1 MSENFDLDT
10 GKNIVDAL
18 KAGEEEKNLLE
29 NEDTQE
35 LSDDSF
41 EEEASDDAALSEST
55 EESYNLLENDAFADF
70 DENAS
75 KFDGELNQSNG
86 YNSNIFKENAQQH
99 AVVENYANDI
109 YNFEVPNNVA
119 VLKKLIAKLPS
130 GVTRQTGA
138 MIIKQTMEALG
149 ISMRSVLQEAQQL
162 QDQLSTT
169 TKECQATISEYK
181 RQIVTLEEQVQS
193 YKKQYNNLN
202 ELVSLFIQTE
212 S

>member
-18 KAGEEEKNLLE
+18 KADTEDDVLEVKEDTVELDTTETQDDVMTTFADEEEP
-29 NEDTQE
+29 
-35 LSDDSF
+35 
-41 EEEASDDAALSEST
+41 ST
-55 EESYNLLENDAFADF
+55 E
-70 DENAS
+70 
-75 KFDGELNQSNG
+75 KFDS
-86 YNSNIFKENAQQH
+86 SMKPSSDFENNMDDDFQH
-99 AVVENYANDI
+99 AVVENYANDL

-138 MIIKQTMEALG
+138 QIIKQTMEALG
-149 ISMRSVLQEAQQL
+149 ISMKSVLQEAQQL
-162 QDQLSTT
+162 QEQLSAS

-181 RQIVTLEEQVQS
+181 RQIVTLEEQAQS

-202 ELVSLFIQTE
+202 ELVSLFINTDN
-212 S
+212 

>member
-18 KAGEEEKNLLE
+18 KADTEDEVLEVKEDTVELDTTEDKDDVMPTFADEEE
-29 NEDTQE
+29 T
-35 LSDDSF
+35 
-41 EEEASDDAALSEST
+41 ST
-55 EESYNLLENDAFADF
+55 E
-70 DENAS
+70 
-75 KFDGELNQSNG
+75 KFDGAMKPS
-86 YNSNIFKENAQQH
+86 SDFENNMADDTFQH
-99 AVVENYANDI
+99 AVVENYANDL

-138 MIIKQTMEALG
+138 QIIKQTMEALG
-149 ISMRSVLQEAQQL
+149 ISMKSVLQEAQQL
-162 QDQLSTT
+162 QEQLSSS

-181 RQIVTLEEQVQS
+181 RQIVTLEEQAQS

-202 ELVSLFIQTE
+202 ELVSLFINTDN
-212 S
+212 

>member
-18 KAGEEEKNLLE
+18 KADAEETLSEE
-29 NEDTQE
+29 VVDFEETETEE
-35 LSDDSF
+35 LADLVPEFEDDSTVNTF
-41 EEEASDDAALSEST
+41 DSTMKPSSDFQH
-55 EESYNLLENDAFADF
+55 NMVENV
-70 DENAS
+70 EN
-75 KFDGELNQSNG
+75 
-86 YNSNIFKENAQQH
+86 H
-99 AVVENYANDI
+99 AVVDKYANDL

-119 VLKKLIAKLPS
+119 VLKKLFAKLPS

-138 MIIKQTMEALG
+138 QIIKQTMEALG
-149 ISMRSVLQEAQQL
+149 ISMKSVLQEAQQL
-162 QDQLSTT
+162 QEKLSSS

-181 RQIVTLEEQVQS
+181 RQIVTLEEQAQS

-212 S
+212 N

>member
-18 KAGEEEKNLLE
+18 KADTEDEVLEVKEDAVELEAPEAEEDVMPTFADEEE
-29 NEDTQE
+29 TT
-35 LSDDSF
+35 
-41 EEEASDDAALSEST
+41 T
-55 EESYNLLENDAFADF
+55 E
-70 DENAS
+70 
-75 KFDGELNQSNG
+75 KFDS
-86 YNSNIFKENAQQH
+86 SMKPSSDFENNMDDDFQH
-99 AVVENYANDI
+99 AVVENYANDL

-138 MIIKQTMEALG
+138 QIIKQTMEALG
-149 ISMRSVLQEAQQL
+149 ISMKSVLQEAQQL
-162 QDQLSTT
+162 QEQLSSS

-181 RQIVTLEEQVQS
+181 RQIVTLEEQAQS

-202 ELVSLFIQTE
+202 ELVSLFINTE
-212 S
+212 N

>member
-18 KAGEEEKNLLE
+18 KADTEDEVLEVKEDAVELEAPEVEEDVMPTFADEEE
-29 NEDTQE
+29 TT
-35 LSDDSF
+35 
-41 EEEASDDAALSEST
+41 T
-55 EESYNLLENDAFADF
+55 E
-70 DENAS
+70 
-75 KFDGELNQSNG
+75 KFDS
-86 YNSNIFKENAQQH
+86 SMKPSSDFENNMADDTFQH
-99 AVVENYANDI
+99 AVVENYANDL

-138 MIIKQTMEALG
+138 QIIKQTMEALG
-149 ISMRSVLQEAQQL
+149 ISMKSVLQEAQQL
-162 QDQLSTT
+162 QEQLSSS

-181 RQIVTLEEQVQS
+181 RQIVTLEEQAQS

-202 ELVSLFIQTE
+202 ELVSLFINTE
-212 S
+212 N

>member
-18 KAGEEEKNLLE
+18 KADNGNEELNTAEAEDNNFADVE
-29 NEDTQE
+29 NV
-35 LSDDSF
+35 
-41 EEEASDDAALSEST
+41 EENTLD
-55 EESYNLLENDAFADF
+55 ENDNFLSAFEDDNTDA
-70 DENAS
+70 N
-75 KFDGELNQSNG
+75 KFDASMKP
-86 YNSNIFKENAQQH
+86 SSDFENNMADDVMNH
-99 AVVENYANDI
+99 AVVDKYASDL

-138 MIIKQTMEALG
+138 QIIKQTMEALG
-149 ISMRSVLQEAQQL
+149 ISMKSVLQEAQQL
-162 QDQLSTT
+162 QEQLSSS

-181 RQIVTLEEQVQS
+181 RQIVTLEEQAQS

-202 ELVSLFIQTE
+202 ELVSLFIQTDN
-212 S
+212 

>member
-18 KAGEEEKNLLE
+18 KADTEDEVLEVKEDAVELEAPEAEEDVMPTFADEEE
-29 NEDTQE
+29 TT
-35 LSDDSF
+35 
-41 EEEASDDAALSEST
+41 T
-55 EESYNLLENDAFADF
+55 E
-70 DENAS
+70 
-75 KFDGELNQSNG
+75 KFDS
-86 YNSNIFKENAQQH
+86 SMKPSSDFENNMADDTFQH
-99 AVVENYANDI
+99 AVVENYANDL

-138 MIIKQTMEALG
+138 QIIKQTMEALG
-149 ISMRSVLQEAQQL
+149 ISMKSVLQEAQQL
-162 QDQLSTT
+162 QEQLSSS

-181 RQIVTLEEQVQS
+181 RQIVTLEEQAQS

-202 ELVSLFIQTE
+202 ELVSLFINTDN
-212 S
+212 

>member
-18 KAGEEEKNLLE
+18 KADAENDELEVKEEALDLSATTDEV
-29 NEDTQE
+29 EDSE
-35 LSDDSF
+35 PVEEVSDD
-41 EEEASDDAALSEST
+41 
-55 EESYNLLENDAFADF
+55 FADDTTETSTF
-70 DENAS
+70 DSTMKPSSDFENNMA
-75 KFDGELNQSNG
+75 DDVIN
-86 YNSNIFKENAQQH
+86 H
-99 AVVENYANDI
+99 AVVDKYASDL

-138 MIIKQTMEALG
+138 QIIKQTMEALG
-149 ISMRSVLQEAQQL
+149 ISMKSVLQEAQQL
-162 QDQLSTT
+162 QEQLSSS

-181 RQIVTLEEQVQS
+181 RQIVTLEEQAQS

-202 ELVSLFIQTE
+202 ELVSLFINTDN
-212 S
+212 

>member
-18 KAGEEEKNLLE
+18 KADDEMEALDLNEEVIDSSE
-29 NEDTQE
+29 EDEQFA
-35 LSDDSF
+35 DF
-41 EEEASDDAALSEST
+41 EEEDTVEKENKTDFAQEFEST
-55 EESYNLLENDAFADF
+55 SDTDTFDSTMKPSSDFEGNMVENLNT
-70 DENAS
+70 
-75 KFDGELNQSNG
+75 
-86 YNSNIFKENAQQH
+86 H
-99 AVVENYANDI
+99 AVVDKYASDL

-138 MIIKQTMEALG
+138 QIIKQTMEALG
-149 ISMRSVLQEAQQL
+149 ISMKSVLQEAQQL
-162 QDQLSTT
+162 QEQLSSSA
-169 TKECQATISEYK
+169 KECQATISEYK
-181 RQIVTLEEQVQS
+181 RQIVTLEEQAQS

-212 S
+212 N

>member
-18 KAGEEEKNLLE
+18 KADTEDEVLEVKEDAVKLEAPEAEEDVMPTFADEEE
-29 NEDTQE
+29 TT
-35 LSDDSF
+35 
-41 EEEASDDAALSEST
+41 T
-55 EESYNLLENDAFADF
+55 E
-70 DENAS
+70 
-75 KFDGELNQSNG
+75 KFDS
-86 YNSNIFKENAQQH
+86 SMKPSSDFENNMADDTFQH
-99 AVVENYANDI
+99 AVVENYANDL

-138 MIIKQTMEALG
+138 QIIKQTMEALG
-149 ISMRSVLQEAQQL
+149 ISMKSVLQEAQQL
-162 QDQLSTT
+162 QEQLSSS

-181 RQIVTLEEQVQS
+181 RQIVTLEEQAQS

-202 ELVSLFIQTE
+202 ELVSLFINTE
-212 S
+212 N

>member
-18 KAGEEEKNLLE
+18 KAGEEEENLLE
-29 NEDTQE
+29 DEDTQE
-35 LSDDSF
+35 LSDDSV
-41 EEEASDDAALSEST
+41 EEVSEDEALSEGA
-55 EESYNLLENDAFADF
+55 EESYNLLENDAFSDF
-70 DENAS
+70 DENAN

-86 YNSNIFKENAQQH
+86 YESNIFKENAQQH
-99 AVVENYANDI
+99 AVVENYANEI

>member
-18 KAGEEEKNLLE
+18 KEDAEQEEMELQQEETTDFVEEVPEYK
-29 NEDTQE
+29 EDEESDETEGVEIQDFE
-35 LSDDSF
+35 PVVNTATFDDSMKPSSDF
-41 EEEASDDAALSEST
+41 E
-55 EESYNLLENDAFADF
+55 NNMAD
-70 DENAS
+70 S
-75 KFDGELNQSNG
+75 VSN
-86 YNSNIFKENAQQH
+86 H
-99 AVVENYANDI
+99 AVVDKYANDL

-138 MIIKQTMEALG
+138 QIIKQTMEALG
-149 ISMRSVLQEAQQL
+149 ISMKSVLQEAQQL
-162 QDQLSTT
+162 QEQLSSS

-212 S
+212 N

>member
-18 KAGEEEKNLLE
+18 KADTEDEVLEVKEDSVELEAPEVEEE
-29 NEDTQE
+29 DVMP
-35 LSDDSF
+35 S
-41 EEEASDDAALSEST
+41 
-55 EESYNLLENDAFADF
+55 FAD
-70 DENAS
+70 EETTTE
-75 KFDGELNQSNG
+75 KFDS
-86 YNSNIFKENAQQH
+86 SMKPSSDFENNMADDTFQH
-99 AVVENYANDI
+99 AVVENYANDL

-138 MIIKQTMEALG
+138 QIIKQTMEALG
-149 ISMRSVLQEAQQL
+149 ISMKSVLQEAQQL
-162 QDQLSTT
+162 QEQLSSS

-181 RQIVTLEEQVQS
+181 RQIVTLEEQAQS

-202 ELVSLFIQTE
+202 ELVSLFINTE
-212 S
+212 N

>member
-18 KAGEEEKNLLE
+18 KADSEAEELKL
-29 NEDTQE
+29 NEEVSED
-35 LSDDSF
+35 
-41 EEEASDDAALSEST
+41 LSEFEDFNSDKTSATEDLET
-55 EESYNLLENDAFADF
+55 EEYEESTDAETFDSTMKPSSDFENNMVENL
-70 DENAS
+70 
-75 KFDGELNQSNG
+75 QT
-86 YNSNIFKENAQQH
+86 H
-99 AVVENYANDI
+99 AVVDKYANDL

-138 MIIKQTMEALG
+138 QIIKQTMEALG
-149 ISMRSVLQEAQQL
+149 ISMKSVLQEAQQL
-162 QDQLSTT
+162 QEQLSSSA
-169 TKECQATISEYK
+169 KECQATISEYK
-181 RQIVTLEEQVQS
+181 RQIVTLEEQAQS

-212 S
+212 N

>member
-18 KAGEEEKNLLE
+18 KADTEDDVLEVKEDTVELDTTETQDDVMPTFADEEEP
-29 NEDTQE
+29 
-35 LSDDSF
+35 S
-41 EEEASDDAALSEST
+41 SE
-55 EESYNLLENDAFADF
+55 
-70 DENAS
+70 
-75 KFDGELNQSNG
+75 KFDS
-86 YNSNIFKENAQQH
+86 SMKPSSDFENNMDDDFQH
-99 AVVENYANDI
+99 AVVENYANDL

-138 MIIKQTMEALG
+138 QIIKQTMEALG
-149 ISMRSVLQEAQQL
+149 ISMKSVLQEAQQL
-162 QDQLSTT
+162 QEQLSAS

-181 RQIVTLEEQVQS
+181 RQIVTLEEQAQS

-202 ELVSLFIQTE
+202 ELVSLFINTDN
-212 S
+212 

>member
-18 KAGEEEKNLLE
+18 KAGEEEENLLE
-29 NEDTQE
+29 KEDTQE

-149 ISMRSVLQEAQQL
+149 ISMRSVLQEAQQYL
-162 QDQLSTT
+162 QQT
-169 TKECQATISEYK
+169 
-181 RQIVTLEEQVQS
+181 S
-193 YKKQYNNLN
+193 YRPILPYLC
-202 ELVSLFIQTE
+202 EHG
-212 S
+212 

>member
-18 KAGEEEKNLLE
+18 KADSEAEELKLNEEVSEDFNSDETSATEDLE
-29 NEDTQE
+29 T
-35 LSDDSF
+35 
-41 EEEASDDAALSEST
+41 EEYEEST
-55 EESYNLLENDAFADF
+55 DAETFDSTMKPSSDFENNMVENLHT
-70 DENAS
+70 
-75 KFDGELNQSNG
+75 
-86 YNSNIFKENAQQH
+86 H
-99 AVVENYANDI
+99 AVVDKYANDL

-138 MIIKQTMEALG
+138 QIIKQTMEALG
-149 ISMRSVLQEAQQL
+149 ISMKSVLQEAQQL
-162 QDQLSTT
+162 QEQLSSSA
-169 TKECQATISEYK
+169 KECQATISEYK
-181 RQIVTLEEQVQS
+181 RQIVTLEEQAQS

-212 S
+212 N

>member
-18 KAGEEEKNLLE
+18 KNEENSANFENMENNTEENQFDSALE
-29 NEDTQE
+29 NEEETRENFFQE
-35 LSDDSF
+35 DN
-41 EEEASDDAALSEST
+41 T
-55 EESYNLLENDAFADF
+55 SYNSYEEDEMPDVNRFDLSMKPSSDFENNMI
-70 DENAS
+70 E
-75 KFDGELNQSNG
+75 ETPH
-86 YNSNIFKENAQQH
+86 H
-99 AVVENYANDI
+99 AVVDKYANDL

-138 MIIKQTMEALG
+138 QIIKQTMEALG
-149 ISMRSVLQEAQQL
+149 ISMKSVLQEAQQL
-162 QDQLSTT
+162 QEQLSTS

-181 RQIVTLEEQVQS
+181 RQIVTLEEQAQS

-212 S
+212 N

>member
-18 KAGEEEKNLLE
+18 KA
-29 NEDTQE
+29 
-35 LSDDSF
+35 DD
-41 EEEASDDAALSEST
+41 EMEALDLT
-55 EESYNLLENDAFADF
+55 EEVIDSSEDEEQFADF
-70 DENAS
+70 AEETTEVDSEDAADNEENEVTET
-75 KFDGELNQSNG
+75 FDS
-86 YNSNIFKENAQQH
+86 SMKPSSDFENNMVENVNTH
-99 AVVENYANDI
+99 AVVDKYATDL

-138 MIIKQTMEALG
+138 QIIKQTMEALG
-149 ISMRSVLQEAQQL
+149 ISMKSVLQEAQQL
-162 QDQLSTT
+162 QEQLSTSAR
-169 TKECQATISEYK
+169 ECQATISEYK
-181 RQIVTLEEQVQS
+181 RQIVTLEEQAQS

-212 S
+212 N

>member
-18 KAGEEEKNLLE
+18 KADAELEELE
-29 NEDTQE
+29 VEEVEFEETVETEEVEDAVEETVEEDFAPTFEEDTE
-35 LSDDSF
+35 VNKFDSSMKPSSDFENNMSDD
-41 EEEASDDAALSEST
+41 
-55 EESYNLLENDAFADF
+55 LLN
-70 DENAS
+70 
-75 KFDGELNQSNG
+75 
-86 YNSNIFKENAQQH
+86 H
-99 AVVENYANDI
+99 AVVDKYATEL

-138 MIIKQTMEALG
+138 QIIKQTMEALG
-149 ISMRSVLQEAQQL
+149 ISMKSVLQEAQQL
-162 QDQLSTT
+162 QEQLSSS

-181 RQIVTLEEQVQS
+181 RQIVTLEEQTQS

-212 S
+212 N

>member
-18 KAGEEEKNLLE
+18 KADTEDEVLEVKEDAVELEAPEVEEDVMPSFADEEE
-29 NEDTQE
+29 TT
-35 LSDDSF
+35 
-41 EEEASDDAALSEST
+41 T
-55 EESYNLLENDAFADF
+55 E
-70 DENAS
+70 
-75 KFDGELNQSNG
+75 KFDS
-86 YNSNIFKENAQQH
+86 SMKPSSDFENNMADDTFQH
-99 AVVENYANDI
+99 AVVENYANDL

-138 MIIKQTMEALG
+138 QIIKQTMEALG
-149 ISMRSVLQEAQQL
+149 ISMKSVLQEAQQL
-162 QDQLSTT
+162 QEQLSSS

-181 RQIVTLEEQVQS
+181 RQIVTLEEQAQS

-202 ELVSLFIQTE
+202 ELVSLFINTE
-212 S
+212 N